1 MCVFISVIFSSPV
14 YCIKVITDS
23 LIVTGDDNGC
33 VKVNNFDICK
43 IFEKTYSYNRFSFSY
58 LTFFQIVSCF
68 NSHCSLFLGSRDGA
82 VVRALASHQ
91 RGPGSIPAWCHK
103 WVAFVVGSRLAP
115 RVFLQVLRLSS
126 LHRSQHLQIPI

>member
-33 VKVNNFDICK
+33 VKVNNFDTCK

-58 LTFFQIVSCF
+58 LTFFR
-68 NSHCSLFLGSRDGA
+68 LFHASTLTAVYFWGA
-82 VVRALASHQ
+82 GMVQ
-91 RGPGSIPAWCHK
+91 W
-103 WVAFVVGSRLAP
+103 
-115 RVFLQVLRLSS
+115 
-126 LHRSQHLQIPI
+126 